1 MKFACSLSFND
12 QCCTVQPHQGS
23 LQAELQSTVSGL
35 NKAREEVQQLRSQL
49 AAAAEQSI
57 QLKADLS
64 ALKTEASNMERKL
77 SAEVSY
83 HGYIDAISGNV
94 LVILEAFM
102 VTYIQHLCIKA
113 RWCAPG
119 HQQQPCQG

>member
-1 MKFACSLSFND
+1 M
-12 QCCTVQPHQGS
+12 QPHQGN

-64 ALKTEASNMERKL
+64 TLRTEASNMERKL
-77 SAEVSY
+77 SAEVSSY
-83 HGYIDAISGNV
+83 RFVDAFTDIV
-94 LVILEAFM
+94 
-102 VTYIQHLCIKA
+102 
-113 RWCAPG
+113 
-119 HQQQPCQG
+119 

>member
-1 MKFACSLSFND
+1 MR
-12 QCCTVQPHQGS
+12 PHLVS
-23 LQAELQSTVSGL
+23 LQAELQATVSGL

-77 SAEVSY
+77 NAEVSHY
-83 HGYIDAISGNV
+83 RYIDAFSDDV

-102 VTYIQHLCIKA
+102 VTYIQHLCLIA
-113 RWCAPG
+113 GWCAPG
-119 HQQQPCQG
+119 YQQQPRQG

>member
-1 MKFACSLSFND
+1 MCLDCPANSSDAKFACCLSFND
-12 QCCTVQPHQGS
+12 QCRTVRPHQGS
-23 LQAELQSTVSGL
+23 LQAELQSTVFGL

-77 SAEVSY
+77 SAEVSD
-83 HGYIDAISGNV
+83 HRSVDA
-94 LVILEAFM
+94 LA
-102 VTYIQHLCIKA
+102 
-113 RWCAPG
+113 
-119 HQQQPCQG
+119 

>member
-1 MKFACSLSFND
+1 M
-12 QCCTVQPHQGS
+12 QPHQGS

-35 NKAREEVQQLRSQL
+35 NKAREEVQQLHSQL

-64 ALKTEASNMERKL
+64 TLKTEASNMERKL